1 MWSRQPLFRLVSVL
15 HSLHWRV
22 SHQFEAV
29 CGLYVDGS
37 LFQLDGVI
45 ARGISETPPD
55 TILGPPRTI
64 VEFY

>member
-1 MWSRQPLFRLVSVL
+1 MWLRQPLFRLISVL
-15 HSLHWRV
+15 HSLHRRV

-37 LFQLDGVI
+37 LLQLDGVI
-45 ARGISETPPD
+45 ARDISESLSN
-55 TILGPPRTI
+55 TILAPPRTI